1 VKGRVRA
8 RNGRAFKPS
17 PGAAENVAPTSPRG
31 RGGKEEQLD
40 ISNKVREIVADIT
53 NNRPADID
61 ENSGAA
67 TTDGWDSVAQINIIA
82 SIEMEFGLTFSADE
96 MQSLNSIRKILPAIK
111 DHLPEK
117 VA

>member
-1 VKGRVRA
+1 
-8 RNGRAFKPS
+8 
-17 PGAAENVAPTSPRG
+17 
-31 RGGKEEQLD
+31 LD
-40 ISNKVREIVADIT
+40 ISNRVREIVADIT
-53 NNRPADID
+53 NRPLADIN

-96 MQSLNSIRKILPAIK
+96 LQSLNSIQKIVPAIK
-111 DHLPEK
+111 THLPEK